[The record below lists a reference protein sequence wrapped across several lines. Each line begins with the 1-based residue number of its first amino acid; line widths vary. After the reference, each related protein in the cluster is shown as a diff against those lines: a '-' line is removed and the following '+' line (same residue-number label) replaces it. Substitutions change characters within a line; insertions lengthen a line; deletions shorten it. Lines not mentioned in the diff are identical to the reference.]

1 MRYAEL
7 LTVKMTAGPAATKER
22 RSQRY
27 FLRSAAAA
35 GGATVLKLL
44 LPGIYIFMEKAAVQF
59 AG

>member
-1 MRYAEL
+1 
-7 LTVKMTAGPAATKER
+7 VKMTAGPAATKETLAR
-22 RSQRY
+22 ARAQRY
-27 FLRSAAAA
+27 FLCSAAAA